1 MGNQYGGKLTLIL
14 DDQSEI
20 VVERVKGN
28 ISGDVKV
35 YLENG
40 LIRDETWLK
49 KKLKVYSRLMCLDYK
64 IFTVT

>member
-40 LIRDETWLK
+40 LIRDEAWLK
-49 KKLKVYSRLMCLDYK
+49 KN
-64 IFTVT
+64 